1 MRFWT
6 NLLGYQA
13 AWFVAVGFAARGLAW
28 PGIVACLGFA
38 ALTWWH
44 SPLRRSDL
52 RLVLVALACGLL
64 MDGALAASG
73 ALAYAAPQPALPAP
87 AWIIAIWVAFAMTLQ
102 HSLQWVLA
110 RPAVAIAFGVV
121 GGPLAYW
128 GASRG
133 FDAVAF
139 TLPVQATVAL
149 AIGWGIV
156 MAVLSATA
164 RHHSKPHP
172 APTLANREVSA

>member
-1 MRFWT
+1 MRFWS

-38 ALTWWH
+38 AITWWH

-52 RLVLVALACGLL
+52 RLVAVALACGLL
-64 MDGALAASG
+64 MDGLLAGSG
-73 ALAYAAPQPALPAP
+73 MLAYAAPLPALPAP
-87 AWIIAIWVAFAMTLQ
+87 AWIVALWVAFAMTLQ

-110 RPAVAIAFGVV
+110 RPALAVAFGVI

-133 FDAVAF
+133 FDAVVFSMPVPA
-139 TLPVQATVAL
+139 TLVLAL
-149 AIGWGIV
+149 GWGGA
-156 MAVLSATA
+156 MALLAATA
-164 RHHSKPHP
+164 RRCPQSLTVP
-172 APTLANREVSA
+172 APATREVSA

>member
-1 MRFWT
+1 MRFWL

-28 PGIVACLGFA
+28 PGMLACLGFA
-38 ALTWWH
+38 AVSWWY
-44 SPLRRSDL
+44 SPLRRSDA
-52 RLVLVALACGLL
+52 RLVAAALACGLL
-64 MDGALAASG
+64 LDGVLAATG
-73 ALAYAAPQPALPAP
+73 WLRYAAPLPALPGP
-87 AWIIAIWVAFAMTLQ
+87 AWIATLWVAFAMTLQ

-110 RPAVAIAFGVV
+110 RPAIAIVFGVL

-139 TLPVQATVAL
+139 TMPVQATLTLAL
-149 AIGWGIV
+149 GWGIAMGV
-156 MAVLSATA
+156 FTFIA
-164 RHHSKPHP
+164 R
-172 APTLANREVSA
+172 NRTTSIAIEPGVSA